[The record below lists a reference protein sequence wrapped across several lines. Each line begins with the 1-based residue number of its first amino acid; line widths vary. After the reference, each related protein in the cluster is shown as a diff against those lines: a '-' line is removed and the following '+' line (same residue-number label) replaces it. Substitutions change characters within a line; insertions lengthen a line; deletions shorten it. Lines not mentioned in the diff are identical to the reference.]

1 MQLSLHCVGKLKSAA
16 EKDLA
21 ADYLER
27 TNQLSRRAGFHGLAI
42 HEILESRSSLSA
54 ERMADEAAR
63 LAGGIHAGAM
73 LVVFDGRGQ
82 SLSTEAFTTLIKQQ
96 ADSGT
101 PVMAFAIGG
110 PDGHG
115 DAIRQRAQKSVALGA
130 MTWPHRLVRVM
141 VLEQI
146 YRAVTIMVKHP
157 YHRP

>member
-16 EKDLA
+16 EKDLS

-27 TNQLSRRAGFHGLAI
+27 TNQLSRRAGLRGLTV
-42 HEILESRSSLSA
+42 HEVTESKSSIAA
-54 ERMADEAAR
+54 ERMADEATR
-63 LAGGIHAGAM
+63 LVSGIPADAM
-73 LVVFDGRGQ
+73 LVAFDGRGQ
-82 SLSTEAFTTLIKQQ
+82 SLTSEAFTALIKLQ

-101 PVMAFAIGG
+101 ATMAFAIGG

-115 DAIRQRAQKSVALGA
+115 DMLRKRAQKTMALGT

-146 YRAVTIMVKHP
+146 YRAVTIMVNHP

>member
-1 MQLSLHCVGKLKSAA
+1 MQLALHCVGRLKQAA
-16 EKDLA
+16 EKDLC

-27 TNQLSRRAGFHGLAI
+27 TNQLARRAGLRGLAV
-42 HEILESRSSLSA
+42 HEVMESKASIAA
-54 ERMADEAAR
+54 ERMADEASR
-63 LAGGIHAGAM
+63 LVAAIPPEAM

-82 SLSTEAFTTLIKQQ
+82 SLTTEAFTALIKQQ
-96 ADSGT
+96 ADKAT
-101 PVMAFAIGG
+101 PTMSFAIGG

-115 DAIRQRAQKSVALGA
+115 ETLRRRANKTLALGL

-146 YRAVTIMVKHP
+146 YRAVTIMVNHP